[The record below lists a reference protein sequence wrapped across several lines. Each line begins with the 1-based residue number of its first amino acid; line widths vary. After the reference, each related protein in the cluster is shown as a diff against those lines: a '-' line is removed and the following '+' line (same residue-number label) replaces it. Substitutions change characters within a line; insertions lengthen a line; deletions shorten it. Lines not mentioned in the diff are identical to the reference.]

1 MNDYFRSNIRLEGV
15 LMRPS
20 LLIGVDGHQP
30 SFVISQ
36 PWYTAANVQSP
47 YPSESEVAAFM
58 RDAGFREKPK
68 SYFGWSTDDITVID
82 ARVDNFIKT
91 VEDVVPIDLVICEN

>member
-1 MNDYFRSNIRLEGV
+1 
-15 LMRPS
+15 
-20 LLIGVDGHQP
+20 
-30 SFVISQ
+30 
-36 PWYTAANVQSP
+36 
-47 YPSESEVAAFM
+47 M

-91 VEDVVPIDLVICEN
+91 VEDVVPLDLVICEN